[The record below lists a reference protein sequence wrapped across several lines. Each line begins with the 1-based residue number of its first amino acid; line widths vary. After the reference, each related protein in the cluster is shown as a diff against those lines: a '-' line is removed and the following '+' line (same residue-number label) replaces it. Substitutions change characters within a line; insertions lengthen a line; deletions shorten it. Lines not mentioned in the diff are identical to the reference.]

1 MDSPQERAFADFE
14 RMVDTHGWAIR
25 HVLGNASAAPFS
37 YTVGLTARGWDELV
51 ITGLPA
57 DVADVFI
64 RNAVDEQES
73 SGAFHAG
80 DRTDAL
86 TDSGSV
92 AFIRVDDR
100 RGLTAAERMLG
111 DFEAL
116 QLVWPDSNDNFPWDI
131 GYRNPPETQPVLGS
145 APRSNHGP

>member
-1 MDSPQERAFADFE
+1 
-14 RMVDTHGWAIR
+14 MVDTHGWAIR
-25 HVLGNASAAPFS
+25 HVLGYSSAAPFS
-37 YTVGLTARGWDELV
+37 YTVGLTARGWDELL

-73 SGAFHAG
+73 RGAFQAG

-86 TDSGSV
+86 TESGSV
-92 AFIRVDDR
+92 VFIRVEDL
-100 RGLTAAERMLG
+100 RGLTAAERILG

-116 QLVWPDSNDNFPWDI
+116 QLVWPDSNDVFPWDI
-131 GYRNPPETQPVLGS
+131 GYRNPPEAQPLMGS
-145 APRSNHGP
+145 AVGPNRAP